1 MQEVRNYIANVGYRK
16 HQKATQKYTS
26 DAASP
31 LMLII
36 YLQSLNTV
44 AFSPSVVISVWLL
57 N

>member
-36 YLQSLNTV
+36 YLPSLNTV
-44 AFSPSVVISVWLL
+44 VFSSSVVISVWFL